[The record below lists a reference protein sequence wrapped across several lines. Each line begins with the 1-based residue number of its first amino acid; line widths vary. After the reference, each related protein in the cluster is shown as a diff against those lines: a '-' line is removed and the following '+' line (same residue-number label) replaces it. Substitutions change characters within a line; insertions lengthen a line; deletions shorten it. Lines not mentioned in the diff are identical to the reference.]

1 MFNFNMILFNM
12 NINMIFMIYIWLLF
26 CFIDWISD
34 VIISRFNLFYLKVI
48 FDVKSWNVI
57 WYVVELWDSFNNLIK
72 SERMGKVYIG
82 DIS

>member
-1 MFNFNMILFNM
+1 
-12 NINMIFMIYIWLLF
+12 MIYIWLLF
-26 CFIDWISD
+26 WFIDWISD

-48 FDVKSWNVI
+48 FDVKSWNVK

-82 DIS
+82 EIS

>member
-1 MFNFNMILFNM
+1 
-12 NINMIFMIYIWLLF
+12 MIYIWLLF
-26 CFIDWISD
+26 WFIDWISD

-48 FDVKSWNVI
+48 FDVKSWNVK